1 MGHANSVSPTPQNE
15 NPGALAGATGVEFEV
30 RDGFGGY
37 ARVHALATELC
48 RAIRV
53 CPPKVAAPILAAAL
67 EEIGAG
73 APPPTL
79 RKAMVEARDWAQA
92 ATIFELRAYAAACV
106 EAMGEKD
113 KASFAAWIAGAVAG
127 PAEGGR

>member
-1 MGHANSVSPTPQNE
+1 M
-15 NPGALAGATGVEFEV
+15 
-30 RDGFGGY
+30 
-37 ARVHALATELC
+37 HALATELC

-79 RKAMVEARDWAQA
+79 RKAMVEARYWAQA

-106 EAMGEKD
+106 EAMGEED
-113 KASFAAWIAGAVAG
+113 KASFAAWIAGAPADPGAG
-127 PAEGGR
+127 A